1 MRSNKKKRKSQTE
14 KTLVPT
20 VPNSLFKRYEDDD
33 GWIQRMNQHIEEFNH
48 WMSHFP
54 STYEWHFRTSE
65 AFGAELRGLADTG
78 AREGTLNRLYWL
90 DTLQNCQAYTF
101 MTVWRTVELSR
112 CAVHAIRKNECV
124 GAAIVARAALEG
136 VAQFLDTAR
145 TLTATLEQVSTG
157 DLYRQVIT
165 SEELERYLVKT
176 IFASRLPES
185 EDYYN
190 PTNIL
195 TVLKRLSRIKGQEQ
209 IFEHYSELC
218 EVAHPNFL
226 GRAVYL
232 TGVRPGA
239 RNGDEL
245 RTISFSQG
253 PSHIQILGRTLWVLS
268 WALAAQ
274 VSSGNLMQSSITS
287 FHGKLPPE

>member
-1 MRSNKKKRKSQTE
+1 MPRHRRKRKTQSEITF
-14 KTLVPT
+14 VPT

-33 GWIQRMNQHIEEFNH
+33 SWIQRINQHIEGFNH

-54 STYEWHFRTSE
+54 PTYEWHFRTSE
-65 AFGAELRGLADTG
+65 AFAVEFRELADTG
-78 AREGTLNRLYWL
+78 ANERTLNRLYWL

-112 CAVHAIRKNECV
+112 NAVQAIRKNECV
-124 GAAIVARAALEG
+124 VAAIVARAVLEG

-145 TLTATLEQVSTG
+145 TLTATLEQVSTR
-157 DLYRQVIT
+157 DLYRQVVT

-195 TVLKRLSRIKGQEQ
+195 TVLKRLSKIKGQER
-209 IFEHYSELC
+209 ILEHYSELC

-226 GRAVYL
+226 GRSVYL

-239 RNGDEL
+239 RDGDEL
-245 RTISFSQG
+245 RMISFSQG
-253 PSHIQILGRTLWVLS
+253 PNHIQILGRTLWVLS

-274 VSSGNLMQSSITS
+274 VSSGNLMQSGIASLY
-287 FHGKLPPE
+287 GKLPPE